1 MYIYVKFGL
10 VTYHGIPFFIC
21 SWEQQ
26 QQQWQKRFIKSVFK
40 LFQNSSLL
48 FQVIIVKLLMLMS
61 FPGVELSRTV

>member
-1 MYIYVKFGL
+1 MEFRSLSVLG
-10 VTYHGIPFFIC
+10 
-21 SWEQQ
+21 EQQ
-26 QQQWQKRFIKSVFK
+26 QQQWQKCFIKSVFK

>member
-1 MYIYVKFGL
+1 MEFRSLSVLG
-10 VTYHGIPFFIC
+10 
-21 SWEQQ
+21 EQQ